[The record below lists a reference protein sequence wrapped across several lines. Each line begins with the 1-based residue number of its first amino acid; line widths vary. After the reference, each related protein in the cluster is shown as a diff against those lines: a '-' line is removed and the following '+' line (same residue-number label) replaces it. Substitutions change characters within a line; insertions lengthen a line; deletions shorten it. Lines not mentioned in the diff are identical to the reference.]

1 MSTQINLATLER
13 LLSSAAAES
22 FLSDDK
28 WEPYRLQF
36 LECPETSERMEAA
49 ILAHDHAEPDPF
61 EELLASAVPTVPT
74 MDTTPA
80 ASPHESFG
88 QKMARL
94 KAEKKAKTAKK
105 PAAAAKPEP
114 AAAPKTY
121 RYVAQTHKP
130 KTAGNVVSGKPKS
143 PTVHTIGIA
152 QLDEHGN
159 IQNRIM
165 LGRVQARLIVEL
177 ARNPEQLAAL
187 DKLAADP
194 R

>member
-1 MSTQINLATLER
+1 MSTQINLSTLER

-22 FLSDDK
+22 FLSDEK

-36 LECPETSERMEAA
+36 LENPETSECMEAA
-49 ILAHDHAEPDPF
+49 ILAHDHTEPDPF
-61 EELLASAVPTVPT
+61 EELLASAVPT

-80 ASPHESFG
+80 AEPHESFG

-105 PAAAAKPEP
+105 PAAAKPEP
-114 AAAPKTY
+114 TPKAY

-152 QLDEHGN
+152 QIDAHGN
-159 IQNRIM
+159 VCNRIM

-187 DKLAADP
+187 DKLAAEP

>member
-36 LECPETSERMEAA
+36 LENPETSERMESA
-49 ILAHDHAEPDPF
+49 ILAHDHTEPDPF
-61 EELLASAVPTVPT
+61 EELLALASSPT

-80 ASPHESFG
+80 AEPIETFG

-94 KAEKKAKTAKK
+94 KREKKANKPANAAKK
-105 PAAAAKPEP
+105 QAAPAAEP
-114 AAAPKTY
+114 APKTY
-121 RYVAQTHKP
+121 RYVAQTHRP
-130 KTAGNVVSGKPKS
+130 KTAGNVVSGKAKS
-143 PTVHTIGIA
+143 ATVHTIGIA
-152 QLDEHGN
+152 QLDDSGN
-159 IQNRIM
+159 VCNRIM

-187 DKLAADP
+187 DKLAAEP